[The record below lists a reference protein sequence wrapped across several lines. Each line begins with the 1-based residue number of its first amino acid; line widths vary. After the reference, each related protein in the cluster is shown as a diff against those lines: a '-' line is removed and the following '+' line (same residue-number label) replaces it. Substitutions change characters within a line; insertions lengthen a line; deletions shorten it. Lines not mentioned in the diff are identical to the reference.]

1 MAAHS
6 SSKVTLKLLIDTKTR
21 RVLFA
26 EAGKEFVDF
35 LFALFSLP
43 LGSVTKLLSTDNMV
57 GCLGNLYKSI
67 EDLSVDFIQPT
78 QSKVTILNPKFLS
91 CPAMNNTLLLPN
103 HENNESAAKNDG
115 YGGYG
120 LTITRREIF
129 VTDNPQAICR
139 HCNQAMSYEAKFIDA
154 APKNV
159 AEIENSEE
167 DGGFVKG
174 VVIYMVMDNLEVRP
188 FSTISTITLLNEF
201 DIGEVGSLQ
210 EKVVELGMAE
220 GLKVLKAS
228 LHTKTV
234 LTTVFLGP

>member
-103 HENNESAAKNDG
+103 HENNESAAKRKIYLCNSF
-115 YGGYG
+115 
-120 LTITRREIF
+120 TRREIF

>member
-1 MAAHS
+1 MAAHSSS

-67 EDLSVDFIQPT
+67 EDLSGAFIQPT
-78 QSKVTILNPKFLS
+78 QSKSGSSSNSYHHSGFGGFNHGTF
-91 CPAMNNTLLLPN
+91 TL
-103 HENNESAAKNDG
+103 
-115 YGGYG
+115 
-120 LTITRREIF
+120 TRHEIF
-129 VTDNPQAICR
+129 VTDNPKAICR
-139 HCNQAMSYEAKFIDA
+139 HCNRAMSYEAKFIDA

-159 AEIENSEE
+159 AEIENREE
-167 DGGFVKG
+167 DGGGFVKG

-188 FSTISTITLLNEF
+188 MSTISAIALLNEF
-201 DIGEVGSLQ
+201 NIGEVGLLQ

>member
-103 HENNESAAKNDG
+103 HENNESAAKRKIYLCNSC
-115 YGGYG
+115 Y
-120 LTITRREIF
+120 IF

>member
-1 MAAHS
+1 MAAHSS

-35 LFALFSLP
+35 LFTLFSLP

-67 EDLSVDFIQPT
+67 EDLSGAFIQPT
-78 QSKVTILNPKFLS
+78 QSKVAILNPKSLS

-103 HENNESAAKNDG
+103 HENNESAAKRKI
-115 YGGYG
+115 Y
-120 LTITRREIF
+120 LFTRREIF

-159 AEIENSEE
+159 AEIENREE

-174 VVIYMVMDNLEVRP
+174 AVIYMVMDNLEVRP

-201 DIGEVGSLQ
+201 GIGEVGSLQ

>member
-103 HENNESAAKNDG
+103 HENNESAAKRKIYLCNSC
-115 YGGYG
+115 Y
-120 LTITRREIF
+120 IF

-220 GLKVLKAS
+220 VILFFHSLYMGLMHKSFVREKW
-228 LHTKTV
+228 V
-234 LTTVFLGP
+234 